1 MKKRVIIAL
10 LLLLIAGLI
19 VTAQFATTGDEYS
32 RYNINWNG
40 TSDFFGLAADEQYV
54 YSYDDLRSAES
65 GSTLLIIAPGTGFAG
80 LADYLYQG
88 NTVIIADQSENAN
101 IFLEQ
106 IGSTIRVHNAQIR
119 STSMEY
125 KDMGIFRGTVEGDLF
140 GSNVTT
146 LTFDYPG
153 YLTGGDVIAATSHL
167 SWIDTNANNIPDSN
181 ESLKVYSLIASEN
194 IGNGRVIVIADPSVF
209 INSMLVRTHTEN
221 MQVINALL
229 EEDLIIDQTNSN
241 TTSGGGLCPL
251 LSTMHRY
258 PALGTIL
265 ITILFILAAVIGI
278 RRLHQ

>member
-10 LLLLIAGLI
+10 LLLIAAGLI
-19 VTAQFATTGDEYS
+19 VTAQFATTGEEYS

-40 TSDFFGLAADEQYV
+40 TSDFFGMAGDEKCV
-54 YSYDDLRSAES
+54 YSYDDLPAEG
-65 GSTLLIIAPGTGFAG
+65 GSTLLIIAPGTDFTG
-80 LADYLYQG
+80 LADYIYQG
-88 NTVIIADQSENAN
+88 NTVIIADQSGNAN

-106 IGSTIRVHNAQIR
+106 ITSSIRVHNEQVR

-153 YLTGGDVIAATSHL
+153 YLTGGDIIAATSYL

-181 ESLKVYSLIASEN
+181 ETLKVYSLIASED
-194 IGNGRVIVIADPSVF
+194 IGNGRIIVIADPSVF

-229 EEDLIIDQTNSN
+229 SKDLIIDQANSK

-251 LSTMHRY
+251 LQAIHRY

-278 RRLHQ
+278 RRLQQ

>member
-10 LLLLIAGLI
+10 LLLIAAGLI
-19 VTAQFATTGDEYS
+19 VTAQLATTDDEYS

-40 TSDFFGLAADEQYV
+40 TSDFFGMAADEKYV

-65 GSTLLIIAPGTGFAG
+65 SSTLLIIAPGTDFTG

-88 NTVIIADQSENAN
+88 NTVIIADQSGNAN
-101 IFLEQ
+101 VFLEQ
-106 IGSTIRVHNAQIR
+106 IGSSIRVHNEQVR

-146 LTFDYPG
+146 LTFNYPG
-153 YLTGGDVIAATSHL
+153 YLTGGDIIASTSYL
-167 SWIDTNANNIPDSN
+167 SWVDTNANNIPDSN
-181 ESLKVYSLIASEN
+181 ETLKVYSLIASED
-194 IGNGRVIVIADPSVF
+194 IGNGRIIVIADPSVF

-229 EEDLIIDQTNSN
+229 SKDLIIDQANSK

-251 LSTMHRY
+251 LQAMHRY
-258 PALGTIL
+258 PALGTAL
-265 ITILFILAAVIGI
+265 ITILFIIAAVIGI
-278 RRLHQ
+278 RRLQQ

>member
-10 LLLLIAGLI
+10 LLLIVAGLI
-19 VTAQFATTGDEYS
+19 VTAQFATTDEEYS

-40 TSDFFGLAADEQYV
+40 TSDFFGMGADKLFV

-65 GSTLLIIAPGTGFAG
+65 GSTLLIIAPGTEFTG

-88 NTVIIADQSENAN
+88 NTVIIADQSGNAN
-101 IFLEQ
+101 VFLEE
-106 IGSTIRVHNAQIR
+106 IGSSIRVHNEPVR

-153 YLTGGDVIAATSHL
+153 HITGGDTVAATSYL

-181 ESLKVYSLIASEN
+181 ETLKVYSLIASED
-194 IGNGRVIVIADPSVF
+194 IGNGRIIVIADPSVF

-221 MQVINALL
+221 MQIINALL
-229 EEDLIIDQTNSN
+229 SKDLIIDQANSK

-251 LSTMHRY
+251 LAAMHRY

-278 RRLHQ
+278 RRFRL